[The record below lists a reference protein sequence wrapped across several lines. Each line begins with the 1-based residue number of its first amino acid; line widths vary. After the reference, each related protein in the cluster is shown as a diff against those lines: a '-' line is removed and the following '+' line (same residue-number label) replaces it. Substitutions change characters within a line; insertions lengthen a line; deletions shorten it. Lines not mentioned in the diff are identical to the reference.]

1 MALQEVKLEALCTS
15 ATASPGRSS
24 FGDRRTDCLA
34 RKTLCWSSATV
45 GRSFVQ
51 SLSVVEPARVVVLAG
66 LVRISVFVDARFSLI
81 VDDETASSKARRR
94 GVQVPGWNV
103 AQPST
108 ISLKRAPARGVS
120 GLVLGFD

>member
-1 MALQEVKLEALCTS
+1 MKFALDINK
-15 ATASPGRSS
+15 P
-24 FGDRRTDCLA
+24 LA
-34 RKTLCWSSATV
+34 QQAA
-45 GRSFVQ
+45 
-51 SLSVVEPARVVVLAG
+51 SVVQAVAD
-66 LVRISVFVDARFSLI
+66 VRISVIVDARFSLI